1 MGPMRRAAAPVLACM
16 AAVLVVP
23 VGAAGTAWQP
33 VASVPGIFDLGPRPD
48 GRLVVA
54 GAGTLYR
61 LDPAGAVTIQ
71 ILDSSPSP
79 SPSPSPT
86 TAPRPAANPRPRPQ
100 SPAAFLAIIVTL
112 AVLGAGGLAVLRARW
127 R

>member
-1 MGPMRRAAAPVLACM
+1 MRRAAAPVLACM
-16 AAVLVVP
+16 AALLAVP
-23 VGAAGTAWQP
+23 VGAAGTASQP

-54 GAGTLYR
+54 GAGKLYR
-61 LDPAGAVTIQ
+61 LDPSGAVTIQ

-79 SPSPSPT
+79 SPTPTPS
-86 TAPRPAANPRPRPQ
+86 PAANPRPRPQ